1 MGRRARHLTPYDHLW
16 ALIRACPQVGIF
28 NGMGTKGITLAP
40 YFAQHFV
47 NHLIHQQPLD
57 VEVDV
62 KRYFK

>member
-1 MGRRARHLTPYDHLW
+1 VRPATLHRRPFVGFNPQY
-16 ALIRACPQVGIF
+16 PQVGIF

-47 NHLIHQQPLD
+47 NHIVHQHPLD